1 MPLTIPR
8 RTPSMNVPAKRRQN
22 PARGPEA
29 LPLSG
34 GIPVA

>member
-1 MPLTIPR
+1 MLPTIESR
-8 RTPSMNVPAKRRQN
+8 IASMISPTKRRQN